1 MGNLL
6 LEVLALVY
14 FSLGILS
21 VNVSLG
27 FSMLGI
33 LLYHDLIIALEVHD

>member
-1 MGNLL
+1 MGNLP

-14 FSLGILS
+14 LSLGILS

-27 FSMLGI
+27 FGVLGV
-33 LLYHDLIIALEVHD
+33 LLYHDLVIALEVHD